1 MSSPRKSVRKCV
13 NISYAS
19 LLDDESDNEFFH
31 DRLETKPLKKKRTTD
46 SDGEEFN
53 EDSYP
58 SSPPKKQKA
67 KKVVNSSTKNRKTAK
82 ESTQLVPK
90 PIQLT
95 PQPLSREP
103 LVTATKICAS
113 PSINPARST
122 FPEINTESSP
132 LIVPVKS
139 SNPSSTPLTK
149 TPTLFYVTPS
159 SGLRIGL
166 SRKNITKPLHPNI
179 RLSNR

>member
-1 MSSPRKSVRKCV
+1 MASPRKSVRKCV

-31 DRLETKPLKKKRTTD
+31 DRLEIKPLKKKRTAD
-46 SDGEEFN
+46 SDSEEFN
-53 EDSYP
+53 VDSHP

-67 KKVVNSSTKNRKTAK
+67 KKVVNPSTRNRKSVK
-82 ESTQLVPK
+82 DSTQLVSK

-122 FPEINTESSP
+122 FSEINTESSS
-132 LIVPVKS
+132 LIAPVKPF
-139 SNPSSTPLTK
+139 NPSTPLTK
-149 TPTLFYVTPS
+149 TPTSFYVTPS

-166 SRKNITKPLHPNI
+166 SRKNITKPLHPNV